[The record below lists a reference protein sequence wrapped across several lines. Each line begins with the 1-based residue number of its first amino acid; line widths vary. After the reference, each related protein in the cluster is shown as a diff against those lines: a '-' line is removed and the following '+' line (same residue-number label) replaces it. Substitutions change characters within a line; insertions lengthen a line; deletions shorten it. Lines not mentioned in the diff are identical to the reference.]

1 MPREM
6 SPNSISASA
15 GVVSTV
21 PTTMANDPKSPY
33 KIIDAFV
40 TDGFL
45 NQRIELKVPLDYSSP
60 NADLICVVANVT
72 QKYNK
77 SIHGLEWNSK
87 VIFPNPAKPIAY
99 CQGGPGFPCPVP
111 LSNSS
116 YTGYLIEKGYQII
129 YYDQRGTGLSNPLE
143 TESLLEKE
151 TELEAKYGSENPNSS
166 EIGLLAKYVLNF
178 RADSIVRDMEAIRSA
193 LLGHDSKWL
202 LLGQSYGGFCI
213 FTYLSLAPSSV
224 EAALITG
231 GVPPIGQK
239 PDRVYEQTYRRTT
252 ERNVHYY
259 RKYPQDILR
268 VKEIV
273 KYLSQN
279 KVTLPNGGTLS
290 VDRFQLLG
298 IRFGGTGGTDAIHQ
312 HVVALSESIR
322 TMGRPSYSSLN
333 SIQNE
338 SSFDTNV
345 IYALFQEAIYCDGKK
360 TGASNWAADRLRY
373 ASENSNY
380 VANSE
385 ILASEEPIYFTGEM
399 VYKLMFED
407 YTELR
412 PLKQLA
418 YDLHRYTEWSR
429 LYDTDIL
436 GAIKW
441 EDVPV
446 VAATYYYD
454 QYVDFELTME
464 AKKVFKNNGNL
475 RQYISSDH
483 FHNGLRADT
492 DKVLGSLFKLLE
504 SEID

>member
-6 SPNSISASA
+6 SHNPSSASA
-15 GVVSTV
+15 GVI
-21 PTTMANDPKSPY
+21 PTAGHAMPGETNLNY

-40 TDGFL
+40 TDGLL
-45 NQRIELKVPLDYSSP
+45 NQRLELAVPLNYSIP
-60 NADLICVVANVT
+60 NEDLIRVVANVT

-77 SIHGLEWNSK
+77 SIHGLDWNSK
-87 VIFPNPAKPIAY
+87 IIFPNPPKPIAY

-116 YTGYLIEKGYQII
+116 HTGYLIDKGYQII

-143 TESLLEKE
+143 TEFLLNKQKE
-151 TELEAKYGSENPNSS
+151 LINGSESASS
-166 EIGLLAKYVLNF
+166 GVLSPLARYVLNF
-178 RADSIVRDMEAIRSA
+178 RADSIVHDMEAIRA
-193 LLGHDSKWL
+193 TLFGENSKWL

-213 FTYLSLAPSSV
+213 FTYLSLAPGSI

-231 GVPPIGQK
+231 GVPPIGK
-239 PDRVYEQTYRRTT
+239 IPDRVYEQTYKRTT

-259 RKYPQDILR
+259 RKYPQDVLR
-268 VKEIV
+268 VREIV
-273 KYLSQN
+273 SYLAQN
-279 KVTLPNGGTLS
+279 NVTLPNGGSLS
-290 VDRFQLLG
+290 VERFQQLG

-312 HVVALSESIR
+312 LVVAFSQALR
-322 TMGRPSYSSLN
+322 TLGRPTYSVLN

-338 SSFDTNV
+338 SSFDTNI
-345 IYALFQEAIYCDGKK
+345 IYALFQEAIYCDGNKC
-360 TGASNWAADRLRY
+360 GASNWAADRLRY
-373 ASENSNY
+373 ATGNENY
-380 VANSE
+380 VVSSKLLESN
-385 ILASEEPIYFTGEM
+385 EPIYFTGEM
-399 VYKLMFED
+399 VYKLMFDD
-407 YTELR
+407 YSELR
-412 PLKQLA
+412 PLKELA
-418 YDLHRYTEWSR
+418 HELHRNTEWSQ
-429 LYDTDIL
+429 LYNTEVL
-436 GAIKW
+436 GKIKW

-464 AKKVFKNNGNL
+464 AKKVFNNNGNL

-492 DKVLGSLFKLLE
+492 AKVLGSLFNLLE

>member
-1 MPREM
+1 MLHD
-6 SPNSISASA
+6 PNSASA
-15 GVVSTV
+15 GIIPTV
-21 PTTMANDPKSPY
+21 EADMANETNLSY

-40 TDGFL
+40 ADGIL
-45 NQRIELKVPLDYSSP
+45 NQRLELTVPLNYTSP
-60 NADLICVVANVT
+60 NSDLISIVANVT

-77 SIHGLEWNSK
+77 SIHGLDWTSK
-87 VIFPNPAKPIAY
+87 VIFPNPPNPIAY

-116 YTGYLIEKGYQII
+116 YTGYLLDKGYQII

-143 TESLLEKE
+143 TDFLLNKEKE
-151 TELEAKYGSENPNSS
+151 LNDTTDAANSG
-166 EIGLLAKYVLNF
+166 GLSPLAKYVLCF
-178 RADSIVRDMEAIRSA
+178 RADSIVYDMEAIRKA
-193 LLGHDSKWL
+193 LFGHNSKWL

-213 FTYLSLAPSSV
+213 FTYLSLAPGSI

-231 GVPPIGQK
+231 GIPPIGQTAE
-239 PDRVYEQTYRRTT
+239 RVYEQTYKRTT

-259 RKYPQDILR
+259 RKYPQDITR
-268 VKEIV
+268 VREIV
-273 KYLSQN
+273 AYLSHN

-290 VDRFQLLG
+290 VERFQLLG

-312 HVVALSESIR
+312 IVVAFSEALRKSGKPTYSI
-322 TMGRPSYSSLN
+322 LN

-338 SSFDTNV
+338 SSFDTNI
-345 IYALFQEAIYCDGKK
+345 IYALFQEAIYCDGNKS
-360 TGASNWAADRLRY
+360 GASNWAADRLRY
-373 ASENSNY
+373 ASGNKNY
-380 VANSE
+380 VVTSE
-385 ILASEEPIYFTGEM
+385 LLESDEPIYFTGEM

-407 YTELR
+407 YSELC
-412 PLKQLA
+412 PLKTLA
-418 YDLHRYTEWSR
+418 FELHSNTEWSQ
-429 LYDTDIL
+429 LYDTEVL
-436 GAIKW
+436 SKIKW

-464 AKKVFKNNGNL
+464 AKKVFNNNGNL

-492 DKVLGSLFKLLE
+492 AKVLGSLFKLLE